1 MSDIYEIVK
10 HVVDQQRHDANLA
23 SEAYRESLAR
33 IIAEQVDTHV
43 NRLIEDIVSPCGI
56 PDRS

>member
-10 HVVDQQRHDANLA
+10 RVVDQQRHDANLS
-23 SEAYRESLAR
+23 SEAYRESLSKT
-33 IIAEQVDTHV
+33 ITEQVDAHV